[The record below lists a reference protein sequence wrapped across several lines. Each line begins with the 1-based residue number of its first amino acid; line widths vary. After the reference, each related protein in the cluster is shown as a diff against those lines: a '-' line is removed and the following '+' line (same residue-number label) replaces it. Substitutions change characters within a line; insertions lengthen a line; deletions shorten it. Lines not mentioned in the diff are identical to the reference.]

1 MTNEKSSD
9 DQTGVMSI
17 WKKHSERERR
27 IDILMEIRAEYA
39 GRAMMR
45 TIVAVLI
52 VSGSLMGLLS
62 GFLLLS
68 NNPDDLLSSSL
79 FKSDDNVD
87 ISCHTLHNET
97 GKGVSGVAITLSDP
111 ETGALI
117 DKTTSDANGFYRFE
131 DILSKRSEMT
141 AVKDGFKTIHRIFT
155 PSQTGEVP
163 LTMHE
168 GDGVEEEVIEEPNS
182 ILSAAVTVSTIVAV
196 ITILTAFVGLYAAHE
211 ARRGKRYRR
220 TQYLAG
226 ISLCS
231 RGFIIFGPILI
242 LVGMIL
248 MMIIKEQFADHA
260 VDGRTKSAGDD
271 S

>member
-1 MTNEKSSD
+1 MTNKKSSN

-17 WKKHSERERR
+17 WKKRSERERR
-27 IDILMEIRAEYA
+27 IDILMEIRTEYA
-39 GRAMMR
+39 GRAMTR

-79 FKSDDNVD
+79 FKSDDYVD
-87 ISCHTLHNET
+87 ISGHALHNES
-97 GKGVSGVAITLSDP
+97 GEGVSGVAITLSDP
-111 ETGALI
+111 KTGALI

-131 DILSKRSEMT
+131 NMLAKRLDMT
-141 AVKDGFKTIHRIFT
+141 AVKDGFKTIHRTFT

-168 GDGVEEEVIEEPNS
+168 GDGVEEEIIEEPNS
-182 ILSAAVTVSTIVAV
+182 ILSAAVTVSTIVAI
-196 ITILTAFVGLYAAHE
+196 ITILTAFIGLYAAHE
-211 ARRGKRYRR
+211 ARRGKRYRK

-242 LVGMIL
+242 LMGMIL
-248 MMIIKEQFADHA
+248 MMMVKEQFADHA
-260 VDGRTKSAGDD
+260 VDERTKSAGDD